1 MGILLTTS
9 VRKRMILLTLLDN
22 FYAHSTR
29 NSGDEEYLSRALLQ
43 LIREKTKEFEVEFE
57 YAGLHQPGNRPIIAM
72 GGKDEVFVK
81 NYLIS
86 EFGTVF
92 DIDSLNPGKVVRG
105 RIRDPE
111 TVNFG
116 LFIDCGIENPEKD
129 VLYPLYE
136 MRTQLCNEKKLSKR
150 QLVKAFGFFEHMPVF
165 IEITK
170 IHQESKKY
178 ECKLAQKT
186 LNMLK
191 IWMDDGFEILFS
203 SGQTRKRI
211 KKAIKYTKH
220 YPDYIVIERI
230 GFLETA
236 VFLKQGT
243 SAPGILADI
252 GPHLKNTKFSMFRPK
267 NVKALLSAQN
277 SKN

>member
-1 MGILLTTS
+1 
-9 VRKRMILLTLLDN
+9 MILLTLLDN
-22 FYAHSTR
+22 FYSHSTR
-29 NSGDEEYLSRALLQ
+29 KSVDEEYLSRALLQ

-57 YAGLHQPGNRPIIAM
+57 YAGLHQPGNRPIIAI

-81 NYLIS
+81 NYLIT

-92 DIDSLNPGKVVRG
+92 EIDSLKPGQVLRG

-116 LFIDCGIENPEKD
+116 IFIDCGVENPQKD
-129 VLYPLYE
+129 VLYPLFE
-136 MRTQLCNEKKLSKR
+136 MRTQLCNGKKLSKR
-150 QLVKAFGFFEHMPVF
+150 QLVKAYGFFEHMPVF
-165 IEITK
+165 IELTK
-170 IHQESKKY
+170 IHIDSIKM

-186 LNMLK
+186 LDMLK
-191 IWMDDGFEILFS
+191 IWMSDGFEMLFS

-220 YPDYIVIERI
+220 YPDYIVIDRM
-230 GFLETA
+230 GFLETV

-252 GPHLKNTKFSMFRPK
+252 GPHLKNTKFSMLRPM
-267 NVKALLSAQN
+267 NVKALLYSKK

>member
-1 MGILLTTS
+1 
-9 VRKRMILLTLLDN
+9 MILLTLLDN
-22 FYAHSTR
+22 FYSHSKQK
-29 NSGDEEYLSRALLQ
+29 SLDEDYLSRALLQ
-43 LIREKTKEFEVEFE
+43 LIREKTKEYEVEFE
-57 YAGLHQPGNRPIIAM
+57 YGGLHQPGNRPIIAM

-86 EFGTVF
+86 EFGTIYE
-92 DIDSLNPGKVVRG
+92 IDDLKSGLVLRG

-116 LFIDCGIENPEKD
+116 IFIDCGIENPQKD
-129 VLYPLYE
+129 VLYPLFE
-136 MRTQLCNEKKLSKR
+136 MRRQLCSGKKLSKR
-150 QLVKAFGFFEHMPVF
+150 EIVRAFGFFEHMPVF
-165 IEITK
+165 VELTK
-170 IHQESKKY
+170 VHQDSRKI
-178 ECKLAQKT
+178 ECKIAQKT
-186 LNMLK
+186 LDMLQV
-191 IWMDDGFEILFS
+191 WMSDEFEMLFS

-220 YPDYIVIERI
+220 YPDYIVIERM

-252 GPHLKNTKFSMFRPK
+252 GPHLKDTKFSMFRPK
-267 NVKALLSAQN
+267 NVKTLLSSKK